1 VLKKLAEN
9 GIEMLPISVDHLLAL
24 ERLPMHHR
32 DPFDRM
38 LISQSLRENVP
49 IITSDPMFK
58 RYPIEVIW

>member
-1 VLKKLAEN
+1 MLKKLAEN
-9 GIEMLPISVDHLLAL
+9 GIERLPISVDHLLAL

-38 LISQSLRENVP
+38 LICQSLGENVP

-58 RYPIEVIW
+58 RYSVEIIW